1 MIEKHTPL
9 YPLSPTQNTLAAPA
23 RQTCRSGGEGTDY
36 ALVLYGSYDLRF
48 SARGGSPPD
57 HLELVRRAG
66 AFGGKRPLSSVG
78 LRDETSPTDPSV
90 WRGGEQT
97 RPNDR

>member
-9 YPLSPTQNTLAAPA
+9 NPLSPTHNTLAAPA
-23 RQTCRSGGEGTDY
+23 RQSCRSGGEGTHY
-36 ALVLYGSYDLRF
+36 AQVLCGCYDLRF
-48 SARGGSPPD
+48 SARGGSPPA
-57 HLELVRRAG
+57 LMVRERRAG
-66 AFGGKRPLSSVG
+66 AFGGIRPLSSVG

>member
-9 YPLSPTQNTLAAPA
+9 APRAHPPLEENPLSPTHNTLAAPA
-23 RQTCRSGGEGTDY
+23 RQSCRSGGEGTDY
-36 ALVLYGSYDLRF
+36 AQVLCGCYDLRF
-48 SARGGSPPD
+48 SARGGS
-57 HLELVRRAG
+57 
-66 AFGGKRPLSSVG
+66 AFGGIRPLSSVS